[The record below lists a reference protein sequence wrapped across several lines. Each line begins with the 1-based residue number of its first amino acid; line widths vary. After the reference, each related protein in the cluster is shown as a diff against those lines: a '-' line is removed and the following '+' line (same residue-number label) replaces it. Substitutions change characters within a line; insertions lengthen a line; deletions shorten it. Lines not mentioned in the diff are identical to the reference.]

1 VGRSSAFRD
10 SDFGELRDLSEATAT
25 VAGACAA
32 GVFSGLASEGATP
45 DELATRLELSA
56 RAMEILLPFLEEL
69 GLVTAEEGRFELTE
83 RARRELADPSD
94 PAYCAGGLPLWL
106 GNLEAWTRLPQALA
120 SGNPVRKGGADAGGD
135 DPESQRE
142 GIARFMAGMAAA
154 PRERVQRLVEGV
166 MARCPEASTLL
177 DVGGGPGH
185 MSRAFIE
192 RGLTATLLDRPQVVQ
207 FVDEE
212 YELAQAD
219 GLTTVGGDFLEDP
232 LPQGP
237 FDVVL
242 LSNVL
247 HMLSPD
253 QARVLVSKAGEVTR
267 PGGVVA
273 VADFIRGLSPRATRF
288 ALVML
293 LRSEGGNTYTLEE
306 HERWFQDGGFA
317 GVEVRDL
324 DPDRQLVTA
333 IRQGG

>member
-1 VGRSSAFRD
+1 MAPASFA
-10 SDFGELRDLSEATAT
+10 DFSFTDLRDLSEATAT
-25 VAGACAA
+25 VAGACTA
-32 GVFSGLASEGATP
+32 GVFQGLSGGGATP
-45 DELATRLELSA
+45 EELAGRLELST
-56 RAMEILLPFLEEL
+56 RAMQILLPFLEEL
-69 GLVTAEEGRFELTE
+69 GLLRSEGGRYELTE
-83 RARRELADPSD
+83 RSRRELADPSD
-94 PAYCAGGLPLWL
+94 SAYCAGGLPLWL
-106 GNLEAWTRLPQALA
+106 GNLEAWTRLPEALA
-120 SGNPVRKGGADAGGD
+120 TGEPVRKGGADAGRE

-154 PRERVQRLVEGV
+154 PRERVQRLVDGV
-166 MARCPEASTLL
+166 MDRCPEASTLL

-192 RGLTATLLDRPQVVQ
+192 RGLEAVLLDRPQVVE

-212 YELAQAD
+212 YGLAQVE

-232 LPQGP
+232 LPEGP
-237 FDVVL
+237 FDMVL
-242 LSNVL
+242 LSNVI

-253 QARVLVSKAGEVTR
+253 HAQLLVKKAGAVTR

-273 VADFIRGLSPRATRF
+273 VADFIRGVSPRATRF

-306 HERWFQDGGFA
+306 HDRWFQEA
-317 GVEVRDL
+317 GLAEVEVQNL